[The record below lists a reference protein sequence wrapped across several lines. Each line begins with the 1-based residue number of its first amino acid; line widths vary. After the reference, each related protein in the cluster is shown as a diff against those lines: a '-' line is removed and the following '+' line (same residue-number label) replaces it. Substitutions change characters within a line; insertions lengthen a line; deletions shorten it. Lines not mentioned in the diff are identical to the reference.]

1 MPRHRLLRLP
11 ALEIRQGDRKIY
23 AFGVDGKQLHDFA
36 AVSRV
41 HRDEGELGGYQRPE
55 VLSHVKAIRRYLE
68 SDGAILPNAIVVA
81 FDDRVK
87 FEPMG
92 RQPHGS
98 AEARHGYLKVPIR
111 PDMED
116 PDKPA
121 WVVDGQQRSAAI
133 RDADI
138 EGFHVAAVG
147 FIAQN
152 EEEQRSQ
159 FILVNSTK
167 PLPKGL
173 IHELLPDTQ
182 GQLPPAYLRRKL
194 PAYLM
199 IRLNSDVDSPFHR
212 LIDTPTMATGYIKD
226 NSVLKMIENSLYEGA
241 LYQYRDSASG
251 TGDDEQMLLHLKEF
265 WGAVQDQWPIE
276 WTLPPRKSRL
286 THGVG
291 IQSLGYVM
299 DAVTDGVPAAEIPG
313 LELKGM
319 LSGLSEVTA
328 WMDGSWQLSPGEER
342 RWNGL
347 QNTPQDVR
355 LLTNLL
361 LRSIRTTG
369 GSDGTN

>member
-1 MPRHRLLRLP
+1 LRLP

-55 VLSHVKAIRRYLE
+55 VINHVKAIRRYLE

-81 FDDRVK
+81 FDERVK
-87 FEPMG
+87 FEPVG
-92 RQPHGS
+92 RKSRGS
-98 AEARHGYLKVPIR
+98 TEARHGYLKVPYL
-111 PDMED
+111 PEMQDAA
-116 PDKPA
+116 KPA

-138 EGFHVAAVG
+138 EDFHVAAVG
-147 FIAQN
+147 FIAQS

-199 IRLNSDVDSPFHR
+199 IRLNSDIDSPFHR
-212 LIDTPTMATGYIKD
+212 LIDTPTTATGYIKD
-226 NSVLKMIENSLYEGA
+226 NSVLKMIENSLFEGA
-241 LYQYRDSASG
+241 LYQYRDSSTG
-251 TGDDEQMLLHLKEF
+251 MGDDEAMLLHLKKF
-265 WGAVQDQWPIE
+265 WGAVEEQWPIE

-299 DAVTDGVPAAEIPG
+299 DAVTDGIPAAEIPG

-319 LSGLSEVTA
+319 LSKLDLVAA
-328 WMDGSWQLSPGEER
+328 WTEGTWQLSPGETR

-369 GSDGTN
+369 G

>member
-1 MPRHRLLRLP
+1 VPRHRLLRLP
-11 ALEIRQGDRKIY
+11 ALEIQQGERKIY
-23 AFGVDGKQLHDFA
+23 AFDVDGKQLHAFA

-41 HRDEGELGGYQRPE
+41 HRDEGELWGYQRPE
-55 VLSHVKAIRRYLE
+55 VITHVKAIRRYLE
-68 SDGAILPNAIVVA
+68 SDSAILPNAIVVA

-87 FEPMG
+87 FEPIG
-92 RQPHGS
+92 RKPRES
-98 AEARHGYLKVPIR
+98 SEARHGYLTVPYR
-111 PDMED
+111 PEM
-116 PDKPA
+116 PDSEKPA

-138 EGFHVAAVG
+138 ENFHVAAVG

-173 IHELLPDTQ
+173 IHELLPDTK

-199 IRLNSDVDSPFHR
+199 IRLNSDVDSPFYR
-212 LIDTPTMATGYIKD
+212 LIDTPTTATGYIKD
-226 NSVLKMIENSLYEGA
+226 NSVLKMIENSLFEGA

-251 TGDDEQMLLHLKEF
+251 MGDDEEMLLHLKEF
-265 WGAVQDQWPIE
+265 WGAVQAQWPIE
-276 WTLPPRKSRL
+276 WALPPRKSRL

-299 DAVTDGVPAAEIPG
+299 DAVTDGIPAKDIPG
-313 LELKGM
+313 LKLKEM
-319 LSGLSEVTA
+319 LSRLDLVTA
-328 WMDGSWQLSPGEER
+328 WTEGAWELSPGESR

-361 LRSIRTTG
+361 LRSIRTIG
-369 GSDGTN
+369 G